1 MKNNFQ
7 LTVDKFR
14 EILGLQSH
22 TTWAFD
28 TSNHCTTS
36 RNLRGF
42 SVGKLN
48 ALNNNLWHL
57 PVEVILWPSE
67 RRGNDGDKKKVY

>member
-1 MKNNFQ
+1 MMKNNLK
-7 LTVDKFR
+7 LTVDKFQ
-14 EILGLQSH
+14 EILGSQLH

-28 TSNHCTTS
+28 MNNHCTTS

-42 SVGKLN
+42 NDGKFT

-67 RRGNDGDKKKVY
+67 RRGKD